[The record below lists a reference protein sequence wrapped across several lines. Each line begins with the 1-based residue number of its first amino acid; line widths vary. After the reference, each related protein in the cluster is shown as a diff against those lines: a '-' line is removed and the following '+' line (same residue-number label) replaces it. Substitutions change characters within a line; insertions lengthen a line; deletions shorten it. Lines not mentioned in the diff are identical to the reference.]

1 MNPEKESADNELET
15 AENSTGSSV
24 VDESSS
30 SRNGDL
36 ADKTD
41 SLREEQRQP
50 LIQYPVVGIGASAG
64 GLQAFQELLGSLDSK
79 TGMAF
84 VLITHLAPD
93 QRSYLTEI
101 LGQSTQMPVSPIESG
116 ARPEANHLYV
126 LLPNQLATLDNGVF
140 YVSPRPAGA
149 RSPMPIDLFFRSLAA
164 EQKNFAIGVVLSGA
178 DADGAFGLKAIKG
191 EGGLALVQ
199 APETATH
206 GSMPRSS
213 IAADHVD
220 LVKAPA
226 ELGAELSRLAKQ
238 FAMPDM
244 RALELGEAL
253 SGDDQHFQR
262 ILQMLRGV
270 SGLEFQQ
277 YKPATLRRRIGRRMM
292 LMRLE
297 NLADYARYLQV
308 RPEELR
314 MLQEDAL
321 INVTRFFR
329 DPEVWDFLSSDI
341 LPSFFRDHLSDT
353 PVRIWCAGCSSGEEA
368 YSLAILFLEQAATL
382 GVDVTIQL
390 FGTDA
395 SERSIEM
402 ARNGIY
408 PESLQHEISEER
420 LRRYF
425 VKVDRGYQVSKRVR
439 DLCIFARQ
447 NLASDPPF
455 SHMDFVSCR
464 NVLIYLNEALQKQ
477 VINTFHYALDPAG
490 HLLLGSSESLRDFGE
505 MFATVDRRHKIY
517 TKLGVRIPSG
527 YNLPPYF
534 LSSTS
539 SSGSPRLLEGSGI
552 TNVWPELDLQRAAD
566 RIVLSRYGP
575 PGLVVDEQM
584 NVLQSRGDTTPF
596 IDLSSGPVSWNLS
609 RLLRESIAFTVKSAV
624 ERSITDNLPISLGPI
639 TVRRDQTEDS
649 IRVEVLPIAS
659 VGAKTRC
666 FLILFENAN
675 RSSNRSAD
683 LAIPSMLNADAK
695 DQLIAQLGQD
705 LEANRFHLQSLIEE
719 RDARNQE
726 LISANEEIQSAN
738 EELQSTNEELETT
751 KEELQSAN
759 EELQTVNEELQQR
772 NSVLVQTGN
781 DLNNLLNSVNIPLL
795 MLNDDFQI
803 RQFTPPMQRLLSVRS
818 TDIGRSINEIRLH
831 LSIGDLEPMLR
842 EVLETLGTREQEVQD
857 REGRWY
863 LLRIRPY
870 RTSDNK
876 IEGLV
881 VLLVDIDQIRRSQQE
896 LRDARDLANSM
907 LESVPI
913 PLVVLN
919 QDCTIRTA
927 NGAFRDLSQLRESQ
941 LAGRSFPDILQYLW
955 GFDTLHHELDNLR
968 TGEPGTKLV
977 IEHVSTTQRRQML
990 LLKGEILT
998 RDGDKSMLITMEDIT
1013 VQRQESQI
1021 LTSEKSQ
1028 LENELVVAARRLE
1041 RTQEELRGLTA
1052 HLFNVQDE
1060 ERRHV
1065 ARELHDDISQ
1075 NLSILELQLKALKD
1089 KQRQGLDGTEI
1100 DEVRAQIAALANDV
1114 RSISHRLHPAIL
1126 DDLGLPA
1133 ALKALVEEFGERE
1146 GMPATYHGISVPETI
1161 PTNTAAALYRITQE
1175 ALRNVAKHAGKT
1187 HVKVLLEEK
1196 NNLLILQVIDLGV
1209 GFDQEAEDAGEGLGL
1224 ISMTERARQIH
1235 GRLSIHS
1242 ALGKGTTMTVEAPLG
1257 QYE

>member
-1 MNPEKESADNELET
+1 MNPKSKHPESAFELEQ
-15 AENSTGSSV
+15 NPTGSAI
-24 VDESSS
+24 VDDSPSSS
-30 SRNGDL
+30 TTDVDGE
-36 ADKTD
+36 AD
-41 SLREEQRQP
+41 SLREEQRKP
-50 LIQYPVVGIGASAG
+50 LLEYPVVGIGASAG
-64 GLQAFQELLGSLDSK
+64 GLQAFQELLGSLNPK

-101 LGQSTQMPVSPIESG
+101 LTQSTKMPVSPIEDG
-116 ARPEANHLYV
+116 ARPEPNHLYV
-126 LLPNQLATLDNGVF
+126 LLPNQLATLDKGVF
-140 YVSPRPAGA
+140 RVAPRPAGP

-164 EQKNFAIGVVLSGA
+164 EQKNFAVGVVLSGA
-178 DADGAFGLKAIKG
+178 DADGAFGLKTIKG

-206 GSMPRSS
+206 GSMPRNS

-226 ELGAELSRLAKQ
+226 ELGNELSRLAEQ
-238 FAMPDM
+238 FAKPDV
-244 RALELGEAL
+244 RALELGNAL
-253 SGDDQHFQR
+253 DGDEQHFQR

-277 YKPATLRRRIGRRMM
+277 YKPATLRRRIGRRMI

-314 MLQEDAL
+314 LLQEDAL

-329 DPEVWDFLSSDI
+329 DAEVWDFLSNEI

-368 YSLAILFLEQAATL
+368 YSLAILLLEHTAAIGIDT
-382 GVDVTIQL
+382 TIQL

-395 SERSIEM
+395 SERSIEI

-425 VKVDRGYQVSKRVR
+425 VKIDRGYQVSKRVR

-447 NLASDPPF
+447 NLANDPPF

-464 NVLIYLNEALQKQ
+464 NVLIYLNAALQKQ

-490 HLLLGSSESLRDFGE
+490 YLILGSSESLRDYGE

-539 SSGSPRLLEGSGI
+539 SPSSRQSDGSSNSDI
-552 TNVWPELDLQRAAD
+552 WPEVDLQRAAD
-566 RIVLSRYGP
+566 RIVLARYGP
-575 PGLVVDEQM
+575 PGLIVDDQM

-609 RLLRESIAFTVKSAV
+609 RVLRESIAFTVKSAV
-624 ERSITDNLPISLGPI
+624 ERSIADNVPISLGPV

-675 RSSNRSAD
+675 ENSNRSAD
-683 LAIPSMLNADAK
+683 LAIPSLLSADAK
-695 DQLIAQLGQD
+695 EQLIAQLRQD

-795 MLNDDFQI
+795 MLNNDFQI

-863 LLRIRPY
+863 LLRVRPY

-881 VLLVDIDQIRRSQQE
+881 VLLVDIDQIRKSQQE
-896 LRDARDLANSM
+896 LRDARDIANSM

-913 PLVVLN
+913 PVTVLN
-919 QDCTIRTA
+919 QDYTIRTA

-941 LAGRSFPDILQYLW
+941 LLGRSFPDVIQYLW
-955 GFDTLHHELDNLR
+955 GFDTLHQELDDLR
-968 TGEPGTKLV
+968 QGEPGSKLV
-977 IEHVSTTQRRQML
+977 LEHLSTTQRRQTL
-990 LLKGEILT
+990 LLKGQALT
-998 RDGDKSMLITMEDIT
+998 RDGDKAMLITVEDIT
-1013 VQRQESQI
+1013 AQRQENQI

-1028 LENELVVAARRLE
+1028 LKNEIVLVARRLE

-1052 HLFNVQDE
+1052 HLFTVQDE

-1075 NLSILELQLKALKD
+1075 NLSILDLHLKALKD
-1089 KQRQGLDGTEI
+1089 KQQQGLDLAEI
-1100 DEVRAQIAALANDV
+1100 DEVRSQLSILANDV
-1114 RSISHRLHPAIL
+1114 RRISHRLHPAIL

-1146 GMPATYHGISVPETI
+1146 GMPATYHGISVPEDI
-1161 PTNTAAALYRITQE
+1161 PTNTAAALYRIAQE

-1187 HVKVLLEEK
+1187 HVKVLLEK
-1196 NNLLILQVIDLGV
+1196 KDDLLILQVIDLGV
-1209 GFDQEAEDAGEGLGL
+1209 GFDQEAEVAGGGLGL

-1235 GRLSIHS
+1235 GQLSIHS
-1242 ALGKGTTMTVEAPLG
+1242 SLGKGTTMIVEAPLK

>member
-1 MNPEKESADNELET
+1 MTP
-15 AENSTGSSV
+15 
-24 VDESSS
+24 ESSRTDIQVEQAGS
-30 SRNGDL
+30 AGSPAGEGPG
-36 ADKTD
+36 ADSPSGPDTEAN
-41 SLREEQRQP
+41 SLREEQRKP
-50 LIQYPVVGIGASAG
+50 LLEYPVVAIGASAG
-64 GLQAFQELLGSLDSK
+64 GLQAFQDLLKSLDPK

-101 LGQSTQMPVSPIESG
+101 LAQSTQMPVVPIEHG
-116 ARPEANHLYV
+116 VRPEPDHLYV
-126 LLPNQLATLDNGVF
+126 LLPNQQAILADGVF
-140 YVSPRPAGA
+140 QVFPRPAGTKP
-149 RSPMPIDLFFRSLAA
+149 PMPIDLFFRSLAI
-164 EQKNFAIGVVLSGA
+164 EQKNFAVGVVLSGA
-178 DADGAFGLKAIKG
+178 DADGALGLKTIKG

-206 GSMPRSS
+206 GNMPRSS

-220 LVKAPA
+220 LVRAPA
-226 ELGAELSRLAKQ
+226 ELGVELSRLARQ
-238 FAMPDM
+238 FIKPDV
-244 RALELGEAL
+244 RALELGESL
-253 SGDDQHFQR
+253 EGDEQHFQR
-262 ILQMLRGV
+262 ILQILRGV

-277 YKPATLRRRIGRRMM
+277 YKQATLRRRIGRRMM
-292 LMRLE
+292 LLRLDS
-297 NLADYARYLQV
+297 LADYARFLQI
-308 RPEELR
+308 RPEEQRL
-314 MLQEDAL
+314 LQEDAL

-329 DPEVWDFLSSDI
+329 DPEVWDFLSSEI
-341 LPSFFRDHLSDT
+341 LPGFFRNRLSDT

-368 YSLAILFLEQAATL
+368 YSLAILFLEYAAAAGISTTL
-382 GVDVTIQL
+382 QL

-395 SERSIEM
+395 SERSIEL

-425 VKVDRGYQVSKRVR
+425 IKVDRGYQVSKRVR
-439 DLCIFARQ
+439 DICIFARQ

-464 NVLIYLNEALQKQ
+464 NVLIYLNASLQKQ
-477 VINTFHYALDPAG
+477 VINTFHYALDPSG
-490 HLLLGSSESLRDFGE
+490 YLILGSSESLRDFGE
-505 MFATVDRRHKIY
+505 MFATVDRRQKVY
-517 TKLGVRIPSG
+517 TKLGVHISSG

-539 SSGSPRLLEGSGI
+539 SSVFPKQSDGLPNTEL
-552 TNVWPELDLQRAAD
+552 WPEVDLQRAAD
-566 RIVLSRYGP
+566 RIVLARYGP
-575 PGLVVDEQM
+575 PGLIIDDQM

-609 RLLRESIAFTVKSAV
+609 RVLNESIAFTVKAAV
-624 ERSITDNLPISLGPI
+624 ERSIADNVPSSIGPVM
-639 TVRRDQTEDS
+639 VRKNQTEDS
-649 IRVEVLPIAS
+649 VRVEVLPIAS

-666 FLILFENAN
+666 FLILFEDAD
-675 RSSNRSAD
+675 RTSNRSAE
-683 LAIPSMLNADAK
+683 LPATSLLNSDAK
-695 DQLIAQLGQD
+695 DQLIAQLRQD

-751 KEELQSAN
+751 KEELQSTN

-795 MLNDDFQI
+795 MLNEDFQI

-818 TDIGRSINEIRLH
+818 TDIGRSISEIRLH
-831 LSIGDLEPMLR
+831 LSIEDLEPMLR
-842 EVLETLGTREQEVQD
+842 EVMETLGTREQEVQD
-857 REGRWY
+857 RDGRWY
-863 LLRIRPY
+863 LLRVRPY
-870 RTSDNK
+870 RTSENK

-881 VLLVDIDQIRRSQQE
+881 VLLVDIDQIRKSQQE
-896 LRDARDLANSM
+896 LRDARDIANSM

-913 PLVVLN
+913 PLAVL
-919 QDCTIRTA
+919 DREGSIRTA

-941 LAGRSFPDILQYLW
+941 LLGRSFADILQYLW
-955 GFDTLHHELDNLR
+955 GLDTLHHELENLR
-968 TGEPGTKLV
+968 KATPGTKLT
-977 IEHVSTTQRRQML
+977 IEHVSTTQRRHTL
-990 LLKGEILT
+990 LLKGEVLST
-998 RDGDKSMLITMEDIT
+998 DGDKSVLITMEDLT
-1013 VQRQESQI
+1013 ARRQEHDNLSI
-1021 LTSEKSQ
+1021 EKSH
-1028 LENELVVAARRLE
+1028 LEKEILIAARRLE
-1041 RTQEELRGLTA
+1041 RTEEELRGLTA
-1052 HLFNVQDE
+1052 HLFTVQDE

-1075 NLSILELQLKALKD
+1075 NLSILDLHLKALKD
-1089 KQRQGLDGTEI
+1089 KQQQGLDGNEI
-1100 DEVRAQIAALANDV
+1100 DEVRAQLSALANDV

-1146 GMPATYHGISVPETI
+1146 EMPATYHGINVPENI
-1161 PTNTAAALYRITQE
+1161 PANTAAALYRIAQE

-1187 HVKVLLEEK
+1187 HVKLLLEAK
-1196 NNLLILQVIDLGV
+1196 GDLLMMQVIDLGL
-1209 GFDQEAEDAGEGLGL
+1209 GFDQDAEVAGEGLGL

-1235 GRLSIHS
+1235 GRLSITS
-1242 ALGKGTTMTVEAPLG
+1242 ALGKGTTMIVEAPLRH
-1257 QYE
+1257 YE

>member
-1 MNPEKESADNELET
+1 
-15 AENSTGSSV
+15 
-24 VDESSS
+24 
-30 SRNGDL
+30 
-36 ADKTD
+36 
-41 SLREEQRQP
+41 
-50 LIQYPVVGIGASAG
+50 
-64 GLQAFQELLGSLDSK
+64 
-79 TGMAF
+79 
-84 VLITHLAPD
+84 
-93 QRSYLTEI
+93 
-101 LGQSTQMPVSPIESG
+101 
-116 ARPEANHLYV
+116 
-126 LLPNQLATLDNGVF
+126 
-140 YVSPRPAGA
+140 
-149 RSPMPIDLFFRSLAA
+149 
-164 EQKNFAIGVVLSGA
+164 
-178 DADGAFGLKAIKG
+178 
-191 EGGLALVQ
+191 
-199 APETATH
+199 
-206 GSMPRSS
+206 
-213 IAADHVD
+213 
-220 LVKAPA
+220 
-226 ELGAELSRLAKQ
+226 
-238 FAMPDM
+238 
-244 RALELGEAL
+244 
-253 SGDDQHFQR
+253 
-262 ILQMLRGV
+262 
-270 SGLEFQQ
+270 
-277 YKPATLRRRIGRRMM
+277 
-292 LMRLE
+292 MRLE

-308 RPEELR
+308 RPEELKL
-314 MLQEDAL
+314 LQEDAL

-329 DPEVWDFLSSDI
+329 DPEVWDFLSGDI
-341 LPSFFRDHLSDT
+341 LPSFFRDHLRDT

-368 YSLAILFLEQAATL
+368 YSLAILFLEQTAAL
-382 GVDVTIQL
+382 GIETPIQL

-395 SERSIEM
+395 SERSIEL

-420 LRRYF
+420 LKRYF
-425 VKVDRGYQVSKRVR
+425 VKIDRGYQVSKRVR
-439 DLCIFARQ
+439 DLCVFARQ
-447 NLASDPPF
+447 NVASDPPF

-464 NVLIYLNEALQKQ
+464 NVLIYLNAALQKQ

-490 HLLLGSSESLRDFGE
+490 CLILGSSESLRDYGE

-534 LSSTS
+534 I
-539 SSGSPRLLEGSGI
+539 SSGSSSTFPKLSEGPA
-552 TNVWPELDLQRAAD
+552 NVNIWPELDLQRAAD
-566 RIVLSRYGP
+566 RIVLARYGP
-575 PGLVVDEQM
+575 PGLIVDDQM
-584 NVLQSRGDTTPF
+584 SVLQSRGDTTPF

-609 RLLRESIAFTVKSAV
+609 RILRESIAFTVKSAV
-624 ERSITDNLPISLGPI
+624 ERSIADNLPISLGPI

-659 VGAKTRC
+659 MSGKTRC
-666 FLILFENAN
+666 FLILFENAIHG
-675 RSSNRSAD
+675 SNRSAD
-683 LAIPSMLNADAK
+683 LAIPSLLTTDAK

-705 LEANRFHLQSLIEE
+705 LEANRLHLQSLIEE

-831 LSIGDLEPMLR
+831 LSIGDLEPLLR
-842 EVLETLGTREQEVQD
+842 EVMETLGTREQEVQD

-863 LLRIRPY
+863 LLRVRPY
-870 RTSDNK
+870 RTSENK

-907 LESVPI
+907 LENVPV
-913 PLVVLN
+913 PLAILN

-927 NGAFRDLSQLRESQ
+927 NGAFRNLSQFRESQ
-941 LAGRSFPDILQYLW
+941 LVGRSFPDILQYLW
-955 GFDTLHHELDNLR
+955 GFDTLHQQLDDLR
-968 TGEPGTKLV
+968 KGEPGTKLAM
-977 IEHVSTTQRRQML
+977 EHESTTQRRQTL
-990 LLKGEILT
+990 LLQGEALT

-1013 VQRQESQI
+1013 AQRQENQI
-1021 LTSEKSQ
+1021 LTSEKLQ
-1028 LENELVVAARRLE
+1028 LENEIVVAAHRLE

-1075 NLSILELQLKALKD
+1075 NLSILDLHLKALRD
-1089 KQRQGLDGTEI
+1089 KQSHGLDGAEI
-1100 DEVRAQIAALANDV
+1100 DEVRSQISALANDV

-1146 GMPATYHGISVPETI
+1146 EMPATYHGINIPETI
-1161 PTNTAAALYRITQE
+1161 PTNIAAALYRITQE

-1196 NNLLILQVIDLGV
+1196 EGVLTLQVIDLGV
-1209 GFDQEAEDAGEGLGL
+1209 GFDQEAEVAGGGLGL

-1235 GRLSIHS
+1235 GQLSIHS
-1242 ALGKGTTMTVEAPLG
+1242 ALGKGTTMIVKAPLR